1 MRNSEFGVRNEKCIS
16 FAIGEYR
23 RFASA
28 SAQYEVEENEDDG
41 NVVFDA
47 SNIFSKFKKN

>member
-1 MRNSEFGVRNEKCIS
+1 MKYVKPTIELAQIESEDI
-16 FAIGEYR
+16 IT
-23 RFASA
+23 A

-47 SNIFSKFKKN
+47 SNIFSKFRKN